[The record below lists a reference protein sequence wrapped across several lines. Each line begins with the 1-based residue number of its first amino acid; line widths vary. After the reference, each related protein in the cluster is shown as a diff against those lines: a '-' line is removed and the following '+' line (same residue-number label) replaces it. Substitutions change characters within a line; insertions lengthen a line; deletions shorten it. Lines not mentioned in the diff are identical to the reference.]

1 MKKTPHFPAI
11 PLPHPLLMLEE
22 HVAAGFPNPCEEFL
36 SKSISLDELLIKR
49 ASSTFLVRVRG
60 DSMTPTIPCGS
71 ILIVDKS
78 IKAKNGSIVVAAYSH
93 ASRSPNTI

>member
-36 SKSISLDELLIKR
+36 SKSISLDEL
-49 ASSTFLVRVRG
+49 
-60 DSMTPTIPCGS
+60 
-71 ILIVDKS
+71 
-78 IKAKNGSIVVAAYSH
+78 VAAYSH